1 MDAEHDACVDALA
14 VLADRRDLPSVEAV
28 LAAYRSH
35 FAHEEAL
42 LDEHLYAS
50 VAAPAGASPPAPPTG
65 FSLAASARKSHFADH
80 ARMLAALEAMASS
93 LRASGGRADTKLVN
107 AALRDFE
114 AHADKYDGAY
124 ADPLS
129 QALAAAEVATELE

>member
-14 VLADRRDLPSVEAV
+14 VLAERRDLPSVEAV

-50 VAAPAGASPPAPPTG
+50 VAAAGASPPAPPTG

-93 LRASGGRADTKLVN
+93 LRASGGRADTKLVD

-129 QALAAAEVATELE
+129 QALAAAEVAAELE